1 MTPALTVYYGRIEV
15 GQLSLSERGRMVF
28 EYATAWKSAPDAFPI
43 SVSLPLTGG
52 WTPGETDHRFFA
64 NLLPEAD
71 AREVVC
77 RALGV
82 SIENDFLLLERLGG
96 ECAGALS
103 LYPDAKQPPEG
114 GTYRRITEEE
124 LHTAVTTRLPMVRQM
139 IEGAQRLSL
148 AGGQSKWAV
157 FVQDGQLFFP
167 QGAVASSHI
176 LKFKNAL
183 FNGLPHNEAYVTF
196 LASRLGLETM
206 TVLPTADYSL
216 TPRYD
221 RFPTDQGLGRYH
233 QEDFCQA
240 LGVAPRLKYQ
250 SEGGP
255 DLRAC
260 AQLIR
265 RHSTLP
271 SADLQILI
279 RWQILNLLLG
289 NSDGH
294 AKNISWLYKNGQ
306 RRLSPTYDLVCTRA
320 YQGLSP
326 NLGMS
331 IGAQFDPG
339 HVDRDD
345 WHAMAEQLDVKPTL
359 ILRTLAELC
368 QRLDQELSALTEE
381 YEASYGK
388 APGVDRV
395 RVLIKNQVRRT
406 RTISL

>member
-1 MTPALTVYYGRIEV
+1 MNRALTVYYGRSEV
-15 GQLSLSERGRMVF
+15 GQLGLSPSGRMVF
-28 EYATAWKSAPDAFPI
+28 EYATAWKSATDPFPI
-43 SVSLPLTGG
+43 SVSLPLSGG

-103 LYPDAKQPPEG
+103 LYPNGQQPPEG
-114 GTYRRITEEE
+114 GTYRRITDEE
-124 LHTAVTTRLPMVRQM
+124 LHTAATTRLPLVWQM
-139 IEGAQRLSL
+139 IEGALRLSL

-167 QGAVASSHI
+167 QGSVASSHI
-176 LKFKNAL
+176 LKFKSAL
-183 FNGLPHNEAYVTF
+183 FKGLPYNEAYVTF

-206 TVLPTADYSL
+206 PVRPTADYSL

-221 RFPTDQGLGRYH
+221 RFPTDRGLGRYH

-240 LGVAPRLKYQ
+240 LGIAPRLKYQ
-250 SEGGP
+250 AEGGP

-260 AQLIR
+260 AGLIR

-294 AKNISWLYKNGQ
+294 AKNISWLYRYGQ
-306 RRLSPTYDLVCTRA
+306 RRLAPAYDLVCTRV
-320 YQGLSP
+320 YPGLSP

-331 IGAQFDPG
+331 IGTQFDPG
-339 HVDRDD
+339 HVGHDD
-345 WHAMAEQLDVKPTL
+345 WNTMADQLDVKPAL
-359 ILRTLAELC
+359 ILRTLEELC
-368 QRLDQELSALTEE
+368 QRLDGELSALTEE
-381 YEASYGK
+381 YEAAYGP
-388 APGVDRV
+388 APGVDRI

-406 RTISL
+406 RTTSL